1 MPPSLPW
8 FDSHLDLAYMALAGR
23 DMFAA
28 DPTTSGGIDPPG
40 AITLP
45 SLSAGNVRA
54 VLATIFIEP
63 DGSPDSIAYTSGDA
77 ESAHRAGVAQLNVY
91 HRWLNQ
97 GLIRRLPRH
106 RTSTL
111 NLVGPLHLGILIEGA
126 DCIRTPDELSWW
138 VDQGVVAIGL
148 AWAKQTR
155 YAGGNTTESGLTDLG
170 RQLIAQMDRRGIVHD
185 ISHLSDRSLDELFEL
200 ATGPIIASHS
210 NCREL
215 IDAPGEA
222 PRQRHLTNATIREI
236 GKRKGMIGL
245 NIFSPFIIKGAK
257 RDRRANTD
265 EWAAH
270 VDHCCDIMQSRQHV
284 GLGSDADGGFSA
296 LMQPAGIERPEHYSL
311 LLEALSR
318 RGWSDIDLSN
328 FAGGNWQ
335 RWWSRQTT

>member
-1 MPPSLPW
+1 MSSPIW
-8 FDSHLDLAYMALAGR
+8 FDSHLDLAYVALAGR
-23 DMFAA
+23 DMHAA
-28 DPTTSGGIDPPG
+28 DPAQSGGPDAPG
-40 AITLP
+40 AITFP
-45 SLSAGNVRA
+45 SLNVGQVRG
-54 VLATIFIEP
+54 VLGTIFIEP
-63 DGSPDSIAYTSGDA
+63 DGSPSSIAYISGDA

-91 HRWLNQ
+91 HRWVNH
-97 GLIRRLPRH
+97 GIIRRLPLRG
-106 RTSTL
+106 TSIPL
-111 NLVGPLHLGILIEGA
+111 SPGPISLGILVEGA

-170 RQLIAQMDRRGIVHD
+170 RQLIAHMDARGIVHD

-200 ATGPIIASHS
+200 ATGPIMASHS

-215 IDAPGEA
+215 IDAPGDA

-236 GKRKGMIGL
+236 ARRKGMIGL

-257 RDRRANTD
+257 RDRRATVD

-270 VDHCCDIMQSRQHV
+270 VDHCCDIMQSRAHV

-296 LMQPAGIERPEHYSL
+296 LMQPAGVDRPEHYPR

-318 RGWSDIDLSN
+318 RNWSDADLTG

-335 RWWSRQTT
+335 RWWSGR